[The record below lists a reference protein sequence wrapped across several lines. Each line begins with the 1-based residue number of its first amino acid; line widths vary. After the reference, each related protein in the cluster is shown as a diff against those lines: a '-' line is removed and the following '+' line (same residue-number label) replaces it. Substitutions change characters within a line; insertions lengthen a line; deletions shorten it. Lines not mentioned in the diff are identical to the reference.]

1 MTSIPLKKY
10 SLRSLVSKICALLRI
25 AHQPTKPLL
34 ATNTTEPKTIMSLW
48 LGIGDAPLPVDP
60 IERRE
65 YLLNGEV
72 FLSWLVTRLNN
83 QVLSVNHS
91 TAAVHIVDQGVFLL
105 APRIFRLYLQLH
117 QLDECMHRKLSRKF
131 SRLQIHKRK
140 GDTNLHQYHL
150 KRSPHKVLNG
160 WVIPFKE
167 IYALGTP
174 AINPYLVR
182 TSSGD
187 SE

>member
-1 MTSIPLKKY
+1 MANKYLQKY
-10 SLRSLVSKICALLRI
+10 SLHNLASKIYALLQL
-25 AHQPTKPLL
+25 AHQPATPLL
-34 ATNTTEPKTIMSLW
+34 TANATEPKTIMSLW
-48 LGIGDAPLPVDP
+48 LGTGDAPLPMDP
-60 IERRE
+60 VERRE
-65 YLLNGEV
+65 YLLKGEV

-105 APRIFRLYLQLH
+105 APRIFRLYLHLH
-117 QLDECMHRKLSRKF
+117 QLDECLHRKLSKNF

-140 GDTNLHQYHL
+140 GDINLHQYHL
-150 KRSPHKVLNG
+150 KRAPHKVLNG
-160 WVIPFKE
+160 WLIPFKE
-167 IYALGTP
+167 IYAPDIP